1 MLALTSAGYCAYRWL
16 KRSSDLQAAELQAA
30 HGVSSDEIRLDQSPV
45 VVKRP
50 GETVK
55 ISCVSSDEIR
65 LDQSPAVVKRPG
77 ETVKISCRWTG
88 RGLACA
94 AGMLALTSAGYC
106 AYRWL
111 KRSSDLQAAELQA
124 AHEKTPVQTTHTM
137 FSTSLLL
144 LLAAASYVHGEEL
157 TQPASMTV
165 QPGQSLSI
173 HCKCSELL
181 YSSNLHSI
189 FLQSDTDRV

>member
-65 LDQSPAVVKRPG
+65 LDQSPAVMDRPG
-77 ETVKISCRWTG
+77 PGLRRRDARAHL
-88 RGLACA
+88 RGILRVSLAEEEQ
-94 AGMLALTSAGYC
+94 
-106 AYRWL
+106 
-111 KRSSDLQAAELQA
+111 RSS
-124 AHEKTPVQTTHTM
+124 
-137 FSTSLLL
+137 S
-144 LLAAASYVHGEEL
+144 
-157 TQPASMTV
+157 
-165 QPGQSLSI
+165 
-173 HCKCSELL
+173 C
-181 YSSNLHSI
+181 
-189 FLQSDTDRV
+189 

>member
-30 HGVSSDEIRLDQSPV
+30 HG
-45 VVKRP
+45 
-50 GETVK
+50 
-55 ISCVSSDEIR
+55 VSSDEIR

-124 AHEKTPVQTTHTM
+124 AHGVSSDEIR
-137 FSTSLLL
+137 LD
-144 LLAAASYVHGEEL
+144 
-157 TQPASMTV
+157 
-165 QPGQSLSI
+165 QSQLW
-173 HCKCSELL
+173 
-181 YSSNLHSI
+181 
-189 FLQSDTDRV
+189 